1 MKQTNIKK
9 FKADKFLPETE
20 LLIERGELKTA
31 EPCCKLT
38 MVVYDNLKTKLFL
51 QGNDTIINNH
61 GFEQTATKE
70 WTLKCYNN
78 KQVDNL
84 IKYYSNI
91 F

>member
-9 FKADKFLPETE
+9 FKANKFLPETE

-31 EPCCKLT
+31 EPACQLT

-51 QGNDTIINNH
+51 QGHNTYINGK
-61 GFEQTATKE
+61 GFTQTAPNE

-78 KQVDNL
+78 RQVDNL